1 MTTDKGAA
9 QRTLKFAVVGTGPAG
24 RCFAARLLSGEAIE
38 GEVRVDLFARLPTPY
53 GLVRFGA
60 APDHPTIERSPSG
73 IIGTNKKCADDAIAP
88 LVADH
93 AVGKLPTRG
102 GPVPHGV
109 GCVCGREHRA
119 LPRMGCSPHAHV
131 PPITYERQ
139 DPRR

>member
-9 QRTLKFAVVGTGPAG
+9 QRTSKIAVVDAGPAS
-24 RCFAARLLSGEAIE
+24 CHSAARLLSGEAIE
-38 GEVRVDLFARLPTPY
+38 GEVRVDLFDRLPTPY
-53 GLVRFGA
+53 GLVHFGVA
-60 APDHPTIERSPSG
+60 LDHPTVERSPSG
-73 IIGTNKKCADDAIAP
+73 IIGANKKCADDAIAL

-93 AVGKLPTRG
+93 AVDKLPTRG

>member
-1 MTTDKGAA
+1 MTADNGAA
-9 QRTLKFAVVGTGPAG
+9 QRTSKFAVVGASPAG
-24 RCFAARLLSGEAIE
+24 RCFAARLRSGEAIE
-38 GEVRVDLFARLPTPY
+38 GEVRVDRFARLPTPY

-73 IIGTNKKCADDAIAP
+73 SSARTRSAP
-88 LVADH
+88 TTRSRRSW
-93 AVGKLPTRG
+93 PTTPSASSR
-102 GPVPHGV
+102 PAEDQHPHGV

-131 PPITYERQ
+131 PLITYERQ